1 MSYSNM
7 LIKLVQ
13 RFCFKK
19 KVIIGKDGFLYI
31 RLRWGGGGGGPP
43 PPPPIIKIF
52 FLFYFWK
59 SKT

>member
-31 RLRWGGGGGGPP
+31 RLRCPP
-43 PPPPIIKIF
+43 PLLLKFF